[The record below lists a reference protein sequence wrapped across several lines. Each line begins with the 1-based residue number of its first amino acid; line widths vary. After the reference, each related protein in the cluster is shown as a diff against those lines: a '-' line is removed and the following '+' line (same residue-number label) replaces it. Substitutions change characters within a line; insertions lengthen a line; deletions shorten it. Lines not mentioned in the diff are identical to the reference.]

1 MVPAMRAPRPFEVR
15 RFATLGSTNSYLLA
29 EARHGA
35 PEGLVAVADHQSAG
49 RGRLGRRWEA
59 PAGSSLL
66 ASVLLRPVLAPE
78 QLHLCTAA
86 VALSAV
92 EACWVVAGVE
102 PSVKWPNDLLVADAK
117 LAGVLAEADLEGP
130 GTYGAAPIVVGI
142 GINVAWPAS
151 DHDLPDHLVGSTT
164 SLQQQTGGPVDRE
177 ALLEALLEGLGPRVG
192 ALGSAAGRAA
202 QAADLRRQCTTLGA
216 PVRVELATGSF
227 EGTAVDVTD
236 EGHLVVRTPAGLR
249 TVVAG
254 DVVHL
259 HPAG

>member
-1 MVPAMRAPRPFEVR
+1 MRAPRPFEVR

-117 LAGVLAEADLEGP
+117 LAGVLAESDA
-130 GTYGAAPIVVGI
+130 AAPGGPAGSVAVVVGI
-142 GINVAWPAS
+142 GCNVDWPGPA
-151 DHDLPDHLVGSTT
+151 GAGGT
-164 SLQQQTGGPVDRE
+164 SLAE
-177 ALLEALLEGLGPRVG
+177 
-192 ALGSAAGRAA
+192 AAGRPVDHEELLGALLDALDRRRRALDSEEGRAGLAA
-202 QAADLRRQCTTLGA
+202 ELRAHCVTLGRR
-216 PVRVELATGSF
+216 VRVELAVGGPVT
-227 EGTAVDVTD
+227 GTAVDLAP
-236 EGHLVVRTPAGLR
+236 GGQLVVDTKEGRV
-249 TVVAG
+249 TVAAG

-259 HPAG
+259 RPDGGPAAAK